1 MKLKMQNTAIDGVK
15 VLTPTSF
22 TDIRGE
28 FFEAYNKR
36 EFEVLGIPY
45 DFVQDNFSVSH
56 CGVIRGLHYQ
66 LEPYQQDKLVSCT
79 FGSIFDVAVDLR
91 PNSKTF
97 GDWFGIELSA
107 RNRKQLFIP
116 KGFAHGLQALEAGSQ
131 ACYKLTVHYA
141 PDFERC
147 INPLDPTL
155 AITWPLDDDLILS
168 PKDSNAPMFSELFD

>member
-1 MKLKMQNTAIDGVK
+1 MKLKKQDTAIEGVK

-45 DFVQDNFSVSH
+45 DFVQDNFSVSQ

-79 FGSIFDVAVDLR
+79 FGSIYDVAVDLR
-91 PNSKTF
+91 PDSKTF
-97 GDWFGIELSA
+97 GHWFGI
-107 RNRKQLFIP
+107 
-116 KGFAHGLQALEAGSQ
+116 
-131 ACYKLTVHYA
+131 
-141 PDFERC
+141 
-147 INPLDPTL
+147 
-155 AITWPLDDDLILS
+155 
-168 PKDSNAPMFSELFD
+168 